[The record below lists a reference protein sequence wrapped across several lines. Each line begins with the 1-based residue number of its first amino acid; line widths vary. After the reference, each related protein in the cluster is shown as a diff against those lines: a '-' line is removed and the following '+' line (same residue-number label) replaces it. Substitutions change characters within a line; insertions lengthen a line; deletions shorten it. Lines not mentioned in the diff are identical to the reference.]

1 MHRRQTSLLEV
12 SCPHTPTLLFL
23 KLIMTLLPESPND
36 EKREVWE
43 RDLFFIF
50 KNFFCTAS

>member
-1 MHRRQTSLLEV
+1 MHRRQTSLFVV

>member
-1 MHRRQTSLLEV
+1 MHRRQTSLFEV